1 LLSSSIQ
8 DAIKVTRKLGIKY
21 LWVDALC
28 IIQDNGE
35 DKALQID
42 GMGTIYKN
50 AIVTLAASNSY
61 AAHNGFLKNKMS
73 FKGCRLPFRLPGGL
87 MTHIVIVTS
96 QRRGGRYPL
105 DSRAWTFQEQILSTR
120 VLGFKDCLV
129 SWTCQAKTGS
139 LFSNPL
145 PRSLGTVTAD
155 SVYSAAR
162 PILNKD
168 SEHDSDSGTQWGR
181 ILEAYSAREITKP
194 EDRLPALAGIAQM
207 FQQIF
212 PDRYLAGFWQSTLAS
227 HLSWTTIEKDPP
239 DDDDPPD
246 EEDLHP
252 ADIYLGPTW
261 SWVSIFGG
269 IEFLHPESNE
279 FEIKDCSVELHNSN
293 SHFGRVR
300 GGSLTILGT
309 VNCVAQLKFRCR
321 FDHRYDENEY
331 SHYILVSDAD
341 PVIKEGRLLFLN
353 LNFSMGLVLVP
364 ARDGVFRRIG
374 TFEDNSINLG
384 KDSYNTKCW
393 KEAERRLVTII

>member
-1 LLSSSIQ
+1 
-8 DAIKVTRKLGIKY
+8 
-21 LWVDALC
+21 
-28 IIQDNGE
+28 
-35 DKALQID
+35 
-42 GMGTIYKN
+42 
-50 AIVTLAASNSY
+50 
-61 AAHNGFLKNKMS
+61 
-73 FKGCRLPFRLPGGL
+73 
-87 MTHIVIVTS
+87 
-96 QRRGGRYPL
+96 L

-309 VNCVAQLKFRCR
+309 VNCIAQLKFRCR